1 MRRICVVLSTLAMVV
16 LFAQSTL
23 FGQLIQVCIDPG
35 HGGPGAN
42 QYGNLQ
48 GWILSTC
55 LVPYSK
61 NEYLV
66 KVSTNSKNTLDKSE
80 LFDFL
85 LVGSNYT

>member
-35 HGGPGAN
+35 HGGSGAS

-48 GWILSTC
+48 G
-55 LVPYSK
+55 
-61 NEYLV
+61 
-66 KVSTNSKNTLDKSE
+66 
-80 LFDFL
+80 
-85 LVGSNYT
+85 